1 MKRLLLPHLQQ
12 RQLCLFGWLPRINK
26 IMSTQPAPLIVIA
39 TSPLYHRRQ
48 PYWSCSGSTETVHC
62 HLHPTTSPPRPRPRP
77 PHFFLYRVHMRTQT
91 PSLEQQE
98 TPHPNN
104 GNHPD
109 QHNPDC
115 EDASGPMVQ
124 DNDFDHDNIN
134 PDIDSLSL
142 HRDDTSTYVCASIER
157 WHGGKNGLTP
167 ERAEQLVQAVID
179 NQPSLVDIDMINGLL
194 GAWVDFFTG
203 SSSSSG
209 GSSGGGGGGSSS
221 GGSSSESPP
230 DKTSEHVYHIYRW
243 VYDDPRLS
251 PLRIR
256 PNVTTYSKVL
266 QCLVAAA
273 AVPVSSGSNRHVLP
287 DRDIHQKIEAVL
299 QEIVHRYVTGNDVVD
314 DTPPNID
321 FYNQVIHAYLFVLR
335 DFIRAES
342 VLHQMEQLL
351 PKSIPHS
358 PFGHDDDNTTV
369 CNPQVIPKPNLR
381 TYVEFLNCYSKLRS
395 VESAEQTERMH
406 NRMREVATA
415 TSDPSLHP
423 TAYTYEMVLKG
434 WAASNAEDTT
444 QRMWLIYK
452 QMTRI
457 DNVEL
462 HLFNYTTLL
471 GHLSK
476 SNTLADA
483 NRALCLLQIM
493 ESYNNDKEHNV
504 KIKPNGRH
512 YSMVLQGC
520 MKAGSVGNAVRVIHA
535 LLDAYQDEP
544 QETDGSKPIHKAL
557 PYHKACA
564 WIIETW
570 IWKWD
575 LESATLF
582 LMDVTNKTEY
592 KDHLSGIV
600 PHFGPVHH
608 LRKIWLISSHPQKD
622 HYVNEI
628 ETRILPNVV
637 RALDVQKN
645 MKKKK
650 STKVSI

>member
-1 MKRLLLPHLQQ
+1 
-12 RQLCLFGWLPRINK
+12 
-26 IMSTQPAPLIVIA
+26 
-39 TSPLYHRRQ
+39 
-48 PYWSCSGSTETVHC
+48 
-62 HLHPTTSPPRPRPRP
+62 
-77 PHFFLYRVHMRTQT
+77 MRTQT

-98 TPHPNN
+98 TPHLNN
-104 GNHPD
+104 GNPLSD
-109 QHNPDC
+109 QHNPDA
-115 EDASGPMVQ
+115 DASGPMMQ
-124 DNDFDHDNIN
+124 DIDFDHDNIA
-134 PDIDSLSL
+134 PDIDPLLLSL
-142 HRDDTSTYVCASIER
+142 RRDDTSTSVASIER
-157 WHGGKNGLTP
+157 WHGGENGRP

-194 GAWVDFFTG
+194 GVWVDYFTG
-203 SSSSSG
+203 SSSSG
-209 GSSGGGGGGSSS
+209 GGDSSSGGGSSSSGGGSSS
-221 GGSSSESPP
+221 GSSSVSPP
-230 DKTSEHVYHIYRW
+230 DKTREHVYHIYRW

-256 PNVTTYSKVL
+256 PNLTTYSKVL

-273 AVPVSSGSNRHVLP
+273 AVPVSSGSNRYVPP
-287 DRDIHQKIEAVL
+287 DRDVQQKIEALL
-299 QEIVHRYVTGNDVVD
+299 QDIVHRYVTGNDVMD
-314 DTPPNID
+314 DHPPNID
-321 FYNQVIHAYLFVLR
+321 FYNQVIHAYLFVVR

-342 VLHQMEQLL
+342 ILHQMEQL

-358 PFGHDDDNTTV
+358 TFGHDDDNTTV
-369 CNPQVIPKPNLR
+369 GNPKVIPKPNLR

-406 NRMREVATA
+406 NRMREIATA

-434 WAASNAEDTT
+434 WAASHAEDSS

-457 DNVEL
+457 DNIEL

-493 ESYNNDKEHNV
+493 EGYNNDKEHNV

-520 MKAGSVGNAVRVIHA
+520 MKAGSVGNAARVIHS

-544 QETDGSKPIHKAL
+544 QETDGSQPIHKAL

-570 IWKWD
+570 IRKRD

-600 PHFGPVHH
+600 PHFGPVYH

-628 ETRILPNVV
+628 ETRILPNAV
-637 RALDVQKN
+637 RALDVQ
-645 MKKKK
+645 MDMRKKK
-650 STKVSI
+650 STNVLI